1 MAEQKTAQQ
10 QVREQFKVVEN
21 TYQNAVNMWNDA
33 LSATTEWTF
42 DAAERGLHYNQQIT
56 GQAERVMNETMATYR
71 GLYLDGLKAWQGY
84 VQSIN
89 NIFSRTL

>member
-1 MAEQKTAQQ
+1 MMAEQKTAQQ
-10 QVREQFKVVEN
+10 QAREQFKVAEN
-21 TYQNAVNMWNDA
+21 TFQNAANMWNDA

-42 DAAERGLHYNQQIT
+42 DAAERGLHYNQQFV
-56 GQAERVMNETMATYR
+56 GQAERAMATYR
-71 GLYLDGLKAWQGY
+71 GLYQDGLKAWQGY